1 MTDAVVVGAGLG
13 GAALVRSLCREAVT
27 VTWLD
32 AAPGPASGASAL
44 PVGMF
49 SPHVT
54 AQPTPLSRLTGLGVS
69 HTRAELD
76 RLLPPGHGWRAT
88 EVDNHGHDAGRHP
101 ACLVR
106 PGALVQ
112 AWHDEAHATGR
123 LHTRWNTQT
132 STLQRIGGAWQVL
145 NPAGHPVACAAM
157 VFIAAAYGSL
167 PVLAASLGLED
178 SDLPLRPVKGQLSY
192 GPLSEATSAADAE
205 RPQRQDGVYVPCF
218 EDSRPPPEHP
228 ARLWA
233 MGSTYE
239 RGVDNSEVSETAHL
253 RNLASLEALH
263 PGAAQRMR
271 EQMADGR
278 LRGWAGVRCA
288 SLDRLPLA
296 GALPDATVIQTRLGQ
311 PPFHRRKPRLD
322 ELPRLPGLF
331 TLSAL
336 GSRGLT
342 LASLCAEH
350 LVQQALGH
358 PPHPLHLSHPPV
370 EASLWASLDPAR
382 FLWRRL
388 KRQQAPP
395 GT

>member
-1 MTDAVVVGAGLG
+1 VTTALVVGAGLA
-13 GAALVRSLCREAVT
+13 GAALVRSLCRAGLS

-32 AAPGPASGASAL
+32 AANRPAAAASAL
-44 PVGMF
+44 PVGML

-54 AQPTPLSRLTGLGVS
+54 AQPTPLSRLTTLGVV
-69 HTRAELD
+69 HTRAELE
-76 RLLPPGHGWRAT
+76 RLLPPGHGWQAT

-112 AWHDEAHATGR
+112 TWHDEALATGR
-123 LHTRWNTQT
+123 LLTRWHTAVT
-132 STLQRIGGAWQVL
+132 GLQRVGTRWHARGPSGDVEAEADL
-145 NPAGHPVACAAM
+145 
-157 VFIAAAYGSL
+157 VFIAAALGSL
-167 PVLAASLGLED
+167 PLLAGSLGLTEA
-178 SDLPLRPVKGQLSY
+178 DLPLRPVKGQLSFGQLT
-192 GPLSEATSAADAE
+192 GPPDAD

-218 EDSRPPPEHP
+218 DERGA
-228 ARLWA
+228 ARVWA

-239 RGVDNSEVSETAHL
+239 RGVDNSAVSDAAHD
-253 RNLASLEALH
+253 RNLTSLEALH
-263 PGAAQRMR
+263 PGAAARMR
-271 EQMADGR
+271 AQAASGQ

-296 GALPDATVIQTRLGQ
+296 GTLPDIAATAALLGQ
-311 PPFHRRKPRLD
+311 PPFHRRKPRLN

-342 LASLCAEH
+342 LASLCADV

-358 PPHPLHLSHPPV
+358 TGQV
-370 EASLWASLDPAR
+370 EPELWSTLDPAR
-382 FLWRRL
+382 FWWRRL
-388 KRQQAPP
+388 KRQQTAS
-395 GT
+395 

>member
-1 MTDAVVVGAGLG
+1 MNTAVVVGAGLA
-13 GAALVRSLCREAVT
+13 GAALVRSLCRAGAS

-32 AAPGPASGASAL
+32 AAPSLAAGASAL
-44 PVGMF
+44 PVGML

-54 AQPTPLSRLTGLGVS
+54 AQPTPLSRLTTLGVD
-69 HTRAELD
+69 HTRAELE
-76 RLLPPGHGWRAT
+76 RLLPPGHGWQAT

-106 PGALVQ
+106 PAALVQ
-112 AWHDEAHATGR
+112 AWHNEALATGR
-123 LHTRWNTQT
+123 LRVQWQARATGLQRADTRW
-132 STLQRIGGAWQVL
+132 RVL
-145 NPAGHPVACAAM
+145 GQHGNVVAEADL

-167 PVLAASLGLED
+167 LLLGGSLGMAET
-178 SDLPLRPVKGQLSY
+178 DLPLRPVKGQLSF
-192 GPLSEATSAADAE
+192 GPLTGPPDAE

-218 EDSRPPPEHP
+218 EENDTT
-228 ARLWA
+228 RLWA

-239 RGVDNSEVSETAHL
+239 RGVDNSAVSDAAHE
-253 RNLASLEALH
+253 RNLASLQALH
-263 PGAAQRMR
+263 PAAAQRMR
-271 EQMADGR
+271 EQAAHGQ

-296 GALPDATVIQTRLGQ
+296 GSLPDITALSALLGQ

-342 LASLCAEH
+342 LASLCAER
-350 LVQQALGH
+350 LVQQALDH
-358 PPHPLHLSHPPV
+358 P
-370 EASLWASLDPAR
+370 EATGPDAELWATLDPAR
-382 FLWRRL
+382 FVWRRL
-388 KRQQAPP
+388 KRQQAS
-395 GT
+395 TAK